1 MGHALDRRTDVQP
14 LDVSIVV
21 HWVALPLACLRSSS
35 RRYILFS
42 MDFVRTRL
50 GTATRP
56 DEARVP
62 PPSTSTRTV
71 TRLLLRDERVEGFYA
86 ICSAQ
91 VRLSQRDRKEL
102 TSVHHHTLHPI
113 QPAALVAWIA
123 KRHDAEISG
132 RKLVAHAVFVASQV
146 AELQGTIALVLDPH
160 DGEVSRVWRE
170 RYGFRPAVAEEGK
183 RTRRLWLPL
192 HGLTD

>member
-1 MGHALDRRTDVQP
+1 
-14 LDVSIVV
+14 
-21 HWVALPLACLRSSS
+21 
-35 RRYILFS
+35 
-42 MDFVRTRL
+42 
-50 GTATRP
+50 
-56 DEARVP
+56 
-62 PPSTSTRTV
+62 
-71 TRLLLRDERVEGFYA
+71 
-86 ICSAQ
+86 

-102 TSVHHHTLHPI
+102 TSGHHHTLHPI

-183 RTRRLWLPL
+183 PTRPAVAAASRLD
-192 HGLTD
+192 GLTHRAPETAIAQRARPVGASVPSEESGRPSSVRIARFSRWRPCRVSRSATTS

>member
-1 MGHALDRRTDVQP
+1 V
-14 LDVSIVV
+14 
-21 HWVALPLACLRSSS
+21 
-35 RRYILFS
+35 
-42 MDFVRTRL
+42 DFVRTRL

-102 TSVHHHTLHPI
+102 TSGHHHTLHPI

-183 RTRRLWLPL
+183 PTRRLWLPL